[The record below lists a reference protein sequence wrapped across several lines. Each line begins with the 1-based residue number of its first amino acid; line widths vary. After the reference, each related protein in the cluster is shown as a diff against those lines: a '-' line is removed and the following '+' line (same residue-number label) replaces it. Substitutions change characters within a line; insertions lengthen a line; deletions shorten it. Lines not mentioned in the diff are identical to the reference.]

1 MKTIN
6 LLLLILFVSIPAIS
20 QTADEII
27 KKNLFDPRRGQAETV
42 EDTSEP
48 VEESLPKDIPILD
61 GIVTIG
67 NYQRAIFRYRDEKS
81 HKVVSG
87 SFKTGDNCTTAKIV
101 QILPEEVTIVFDG
114 KKYKMTVDSKD
125 KMRNVPKTR
134 SAHGGGVARAAS
146 HAGPQVVERKVTAPR
161 RNPAVQRQPGNSGA
175 VRRGGASTPFGSS
188 RAAGTAK
195 KASKKRLKK
204 ARKSTPF

>member
-6 LLLLILFVSIPAIS
+6 LLLLILLVSLPVVS

-27 KKNLFDPRRGQAETV
+27 KKNLFDPQRGQAETV
-42 EDTSEP
+42 EDASEP
-48 VEESLPKDIPILD
+48 VEEALPKDIPILD

-67 NYQRAIFRYRDEKS
+67 SYQRAIFRYRDENS
-81 HKVVSG
+81 HKVISG

-101 QILPEEVTIVFDG
+101 QILPEEVTIVFEG
-114 KKYKMTVDSKD
+114 KKYKMNVDSKN
-125 KMRNVPKTR
+125 KMKNVPKT
-134 SAHGGGVARAAS
+134 SGAYGGGVARAEAS

-161 RNPAVQRQPGNSGA
+161 RNPAVRRQPEKSGA

-188 RAAGTAK
+188 RAAGKAK
-195 KASKKRLKK
+195 KEPKK